1 MSHRPGWR
9 DFAPDDE
16 RNEPIAA
23 RPFSYR
29 LIAVLIAIEAAAIGL
44 FVWWL
49 A

>member
-1 MSHRPGWR
+1 MNPFP

-29 LIAVLIAIEAAAIGL
+29 LIIALVAIEVAAIGG
-44 FVWWL
+44 FVWL
-49 A
+49 AF